1 MGKNILLLLAL
12 IVGAM
17 TACSGSNSLS
27 DLAMGTVDFQGS
39 SGNPNALSSS
49 TFTHTFSNPFSQT
62 PSVAF
67 GIWDSNFDAS
77 SAT

>member
-27 DLAMGTVDFQGS
+27 DLAMGMNS
-39 SGNPNALSSS
+39 LN
-49 TFTHTFSNPFSQT
+49 
-62 PSVAF
+62 
-67 GIWDSNFDAS
+67 
-77 SAT
+77 